1 MRCAVDGSG
10 SDRKRKW
17 LKLGDLF
24 HFFECQ
30 LRPEGEVV
38 RCPVLRRCWGRAD
51 LKRAYSKQPLY
62 EYAPS

>member
-1 MRCAVDGSG
+1 MRRAVDGSG

-30 LRPEGEVV
+30 LRREGEV
-38 RCPVLRRCWGRAD
+38 R
-51 LKRAYSKQPLY
+51 
-62 EYAPS
+62 